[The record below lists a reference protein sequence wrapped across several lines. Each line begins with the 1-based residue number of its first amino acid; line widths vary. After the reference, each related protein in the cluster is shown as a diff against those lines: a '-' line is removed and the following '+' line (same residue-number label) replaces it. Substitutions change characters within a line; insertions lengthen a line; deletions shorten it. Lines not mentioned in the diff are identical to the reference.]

1 MSNQLDENEM
11 LEMYEWVDSFTLSN
25 PKKIIS
31 REFSDGVLYAEIIK
45 KNIPNLVQLVN
56 YVPTMNNEQKKINWN
71 TLNKKVLSKLG
82 FQISKSDIEGII
94 QCKSFLIEKV
104 LIKLYKKIKEYKDK
118 MQSKNMIGM
127 INSFKNE
134 EEDIVE
140 PYLTKEM
147 FYKNE
152 IDIKDREIERLKELI
167 KKAENTLT
175 QLYDEKVSLLS
186 QKNTLKNMVLDY
198 TNRGNN
204 GSTTNMIK

>member
-31 REFSDGVLYAEIIK
+31 RDFSDGVLYAELIK

-167 KKAENTLT
+167 KK
-175 QLYDEKVSLLS
+175 
-186 QKNTLKNMVLDY
+186 
-198 TNRGNN
+198 
-204 GSTTNMIK
+204 

>member
-1 MSNQLDENEM
+1 M
-11 LEMYEWVDSFTLSN
+11 
-25 PKKIIS
+25 
-31 REFSDGVLYAEIIK
+31 
-45 KNIPNLVQLVN
+45 
-56 YVPTMNNEQKKINWN
+56 
-71 TLNKKVLSKLG
+71 LSKLG

>member
-1 MSNQLDENEM
+1 MAIHKSVASFVDKGYRENAKASTCYSRKEGEFLPQYHTIM
-11 LEMYEWVDSFTLSN
+11 N
-25 PKKIIS
+25 P
-31 REFSDGVLYAEIIK
+31 EFK
-45 KNIPNLVQLVN
+45 
-56 YVPTMNNEQKKINWN
+56 
-71 TLNKKVLSKLG
+71 
-82 FQISKSDIEGII
+82 
-94 QCKSFLIEKV
+94 
-104 LIKLYKKIKEYKDK
+104 KEYKDK

-204 GSTTNMIK
+204 GSTTNIIK

>member
-1 MSNQLDENEM
+1 
-11 LEMYEWVDSFTLSN
+11 
-25 PKKIIS
+25 
-31 REFSDGVLYAEIIK
+31 
-45 KNIPNLVQLVN
+45 
-56 YVPTMNNEQKKINWN
+56 
-71 TLNKKVLSKLG
+71 
-82 FQISKSDIEGII
+82 
-94 QCKSFLIEKV
+94 
-104 LIKLYKKIKEYKDK
+104 
-118 MQSKNMIGM
+118 
-127 INSFKNE
+127 
-134 EEDIVE
+134 
-140 PYLTKEM
+140 M

>member
-31 REFSDGVLYAEIIK
+31 RDFSDGVLYAELIK

-127 INSFKNE
+127 IKSFKNE

-152 IDIKDREIERLKELI
+152 IDIKDREVI
-167 KKAENTLT
+167 
-175 QLYDEKVSLLS
+175 
-186 QKNTLKNMVLDY
+186 
-198 TNRGNN
+198 
-204 GSTTNMIK
+204 

>member
-31 REFSDGVLYAEIIK
+31 RDFSDGVLYAELIK

-104 LIKLYKKIKEYKDK
+104 LIKLYKKIKEYPAHEFLWPVNAKFD
-118 MQSKNMIGM
+118 
-127 INSFKNE
+127 
-134 EEDIVE
+134 
-140 PYLTKEM
+140 
-147 FYKNE
+147 
-152 IDIKDREIERLKELI
+152 
-167 KKAENTLT
+167 
-175 QLYDEKVSLLS
+175 
-186 QKNTLKNMVLDY
+186 QKF
-198 TNRGNN
+198 
-204 GSTTNMIK
+204 SS